1 MFNKRQ
7 IPLHTQ
13 EPKSTRSLHLHGD
26 HLFLDRV
33 ERVRRHS
40 DCSEKRNERSDRLIR
55 QLQDATTTSR
65 PASTT
70 TTAAAAA
77 AALTDLCGAASRGG
91 RLFRSQVGGAGGVPL
106 GSGDAWLMPEPR
118 RGAPRPSVRP
128 WCMVEQ
134 APSSDVTYTTYI
146 RNAGFARDS
155 VLSYRAMLCY
165 VGGVV

>member
-1 MFNKRQ
+1 VFNKRQ

-40 DCSEKRNERSDRLIR
+40 DCSDKRNERSDRLIR
-55 QLQDATTTSR
+55 QLQDATPTSR

-70 TTAAAAA
+70 TTAA

-91 RLFRSQVGGAGGVPL
+91 RLFRSQVGGAAGVPL
-106 GSGDAWLMPEPR
+106 GSGDAWLMPEPT

-128 WCMVEQ
+128 SCMVEQ

-146 RNAGFARDS
+146 RNAGVARDS
-155 VLSYRAMLCY
+155 VLFYRAMLCY
-165 VGGVV
+165 VGGVA

>member
-1 MFNKRQ
+1 VFNKRQ

-26 HLFLDRV
+26 HLFLDGV

-55 QLQDATTTSR
+55 QLQDATPTSR

-70 TTAAAAA
+70 TTAAAAAA

-106 GSGDAWLMPEPR
+106 GSGDAWLMPEPT
-118 RGAPRPSVRP
+118 RGAPRPSLRP
-128 WCMVEQ
+128 
-134 APSSDVTYTTYI
+134 
-146 RNAGFARDS
+146 S
-155 VLSYRAMLCY
+155 VVYGRTGAEL
-165 VGGVV
+165 